1 MKLKKKNAKAQWLPK
16 YYLSGFRSRTDR
28 EPIHDSLKVK
38 WNTDFSKTILKENIK
53 HTLTERM
60 RYKEHGWGIRLL
72 KNDSIEK
79 WFAL

>member
-1 MKLKKKNAKAQWLPK
+1 MPKAQWLPNIIC
-16 YYLSGFRSRTDR
+16 LDLGQGTDR

-60 RYKEHGWGIRLL
+60 RYKSMDGVL
-72 KNDSIEK
+72 DY
-79 WFAL
+79 